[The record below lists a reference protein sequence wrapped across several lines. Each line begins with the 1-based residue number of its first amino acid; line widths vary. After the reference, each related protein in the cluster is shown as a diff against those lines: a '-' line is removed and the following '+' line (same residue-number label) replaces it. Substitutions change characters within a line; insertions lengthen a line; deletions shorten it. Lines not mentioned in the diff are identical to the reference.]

1 MESLPQELID
11 NIIDNIPHS
20 SLRSCSS
27 VARRWRRSQERLFAW
42 VLFGFEGKLD
52 AWCTDIP
59 QDPGGIPSYVHFV
72 RFRNI
77 TSWDEPELFGRVL
90 KKFTSMT
97 MLWITNTRIPR
108 PDRVL
113 NSVPF
118 GEFGKKVECLMLCS
132 PRYTAATIT
141 SSVLLL
147 LNLEDFLLS
156 GTVWD
161 KPLVVL
167 PPASRRSPLKALQL
181 YASDSTV
188 GTALARCGLTSCA
201 LSLVIYEPG
210 LEQLLTLSSDV
221 IVELGLSGR
230 YSLRT

>member
-1 MESLPQELID
+1 M
-11 NIIDNIPHS
+11 
-20 SLRSCSS
+20 
-27 VARRWRRSQERLFAW
+27 
-42 VLFGFEGKLD
+42 
-52 AWCTDIP
+52 
-59 QDPGGIPSYVHFV
+59 
-72 RFRNI
+72 
-77 TSWDEPELFGRVL
+77 
-90 KKFTSMT
+90 
-97 MLWITNTRIPR
+97 
-108 PDRVL
+108 
-113 NSVPF
+113 PF